1 MPLLLDT
8 HALLWWAY
16 GDERLSSRARHAIQN
31 NHVYVSAASAFE
43 IAIKFAL
50 GKMPHAA
57 SVAADIRAYVE
68 SQHFRCLAIEFAHA
82 ERAGTLAGPARDP
95 FDRLIVAQSII
106 EDLELVSNEKPF
118 DAYPIRRL
126 W

>member
-16 GDERLSSRARHAIQN
+16 GDERLSNRARDAIEN
-31 NHVYVSAASAFE
+31 NQVHVSAASAFE

-50 GKMPHAA
+50 GKLPHAA
-57 SVAADIRAYVE
+57 SVASDIRGYVE
-68 SQHFRCLAIEFAHA
+68 SQQFQCLAIDFAHA
-82 ERAGTLAGPARDP
+82 EKAGALAGPARDP
-95 FDRLIVAQSII
+95 FDRLLVAQSII
-106 EDLELVSNEKPF
+106 EGLDLVSNEKPF